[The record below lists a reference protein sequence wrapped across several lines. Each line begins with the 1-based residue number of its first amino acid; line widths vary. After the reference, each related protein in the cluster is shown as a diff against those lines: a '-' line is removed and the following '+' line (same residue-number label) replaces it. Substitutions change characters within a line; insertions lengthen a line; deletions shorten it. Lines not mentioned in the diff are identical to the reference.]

1 MRDTLL
7 RRFAGLAALLLLAG
21 CQSFYFRDAGPAPD
35 TPLAYPLSELP
46 YSQYW
51 TGIVFNGEKIGFTHF
66 AVRPLAGEG
75 RRYEIRS
82 EASFVLRFLGI
93 EKKIVLK
100 ARDVVDETLGLQEFE
115 YDYRID
121 GSELIQSGRRVGEAL
136 HVRLVNAGKTT
147 ERTFPAPGKI
157 HPSSVIALY
166 PVVHGLRLG
175 AEYRYPVYDGQ
186 TQVVAEIGQQVAAYE
201 QSQFFEG
208 NAYKLETRLHGQS
221 TTTWIDRQG
230 RPVFELA
237 LRGVMISALEEE
249 GRAKRYI
256 ALAALNKK
264 ESLIEFSLL
273 RPEAPIA
280 DPRRAARM
288 RVELTGLNQPAPSG
302 AMQQCKATTR
312 ERQVCEIGLRPRAA
326 PRAPES
332 AEAAKYLAASLT
344 VQSRDPGI
352 RGAAQHAAP
361 DTLPTMERIKRLV
374 AWIDQN
380 IEKAP
385 IDVFS
390 ALDAFQQKKAEC
402 QGHAYLYTAMAR
414 AIGIPTRVVN
424 GLAYSG
430 QLQGFLFHSW
440 AESLVEGR
448 WVAVDPTFGQSVAD
462 ATHIKL
468 LEGESLAE
476 LLPLID
482 WVGKIKLR
490 VLALE
495 HASP

>member
-1 MRDTLL
+1 
-7 RRFAGLAALLLLAG
+7 
-21 CQSFYFRDAGPAPD
+21 
-35 TPLAYPLSELP
+35 
-46 YSQYW
+46 
-51 TGIVFNGEKIGFTHF
+51 
-66 AVRPLAGEG
+66 
-75 RRYEIRS
+75 
-82 EASFVLRFLGI
+82 
-93 EKKIVLK
+93 
-100 ARDVVDETLGLQEFE
+100 
-115 YDYRID
+115 
-121 GSELIQSGRRVGEAL
+121 
-136 HVRLVNAGKTT
+136 
-147 ERTFPAPGKI
+147 
-157 HPSSVIALY
+157 
-166 PVVHGLRLG
+166 
-175 AEYRYPVYDGQ
+175 
-186 TQVVAEIGQQVAAYE
+186 
-201 QSQFFEG
+201 
-208 NAYKLETRLHGQS
+208 
-221 TTTWIDRQG
+221 
-230 RPVFELA
+230 
-237 LRGVMISALEEE
+237 
-249 GRAKRYI
+249 
-256 ALAALNKK
+256 
-264 ESLIEFSLL
+264 
-273 RPEAPIA
+273 
-280 DPRRAARM
+280 
-288 RVELTGLNQPAPSG
+288 
-302 AMQQCKATTR
+302 
-312 ERQVCEIGLRPRAA
+312 
-326 PRAPES
+326 
-332 AEAAKYLAASLT
+332 
-344 VQSRDPGI
+344 
-352 RGAAQHAAP
+352 
-361 DTLPTMERIKRLV
+361 MERIKRLV